1 MDGLERCDR
10 TSKTCQ
16 RLTHT
21 EFLFQAHHQY
31 FQTFIGLYTLASTYD
46 APQLREDVMTLL
58 VELQNFQRDRKGQR
72 DLWPPY
78 QELYAGL
85 SSAAPLCKYLVR
97 EAAVYRDLT
106 KIKRSKLDDLPKD
119 FLVDMLLTTTPL
131 KRVSRLKLKDEIR
144 DSCNF
149 HDHASRDLMIS
160 CKKRQMRDGAFYV
173 SFLRACLSEVYALE
187 DQLEQLDGESVTT
200 EVMQADMLAL
210 EEQAEV
216 LRECDWD
223 DQETLRVSDDD
234 TA

>member
-1 MDGLERCDR
+1 LQEGGQTDR
-10 TSKTCQ
+10 NDACSIRSFVSLDPLNS
-16 RLTHT
+16 RLFNIT
-21 EFLFQAHHQY
+21 
-31 FQTFIGLYTLASTYD
+31 ASCLCGSRD
-46 APQLREDVMTLL
+46 AV
-58 VELQNFQRDRKGQR
+58 G
-72 DLWPPY
+72 DLSAEKVSRY
-78 QELYAGL
+78 V
-85 SSAAPLCKYLVR
+85 SSIDMFTLCKYLVR

-106 KIKRSKLDDLPKD
+106 KIKRSKLDELPKD

-149 HDHASRDLMIS
+149 HDHQTRDLMIS

-210 EEQAEV
+210 EEDAEV

-223 DQETLRVSDDD
+223 DDQETLRVSDGED

>member
-1 MDGLERCDR
+1 
-10 TSKTCQ
+10 
-16 RLTHT
+16 
-21 EFLFQAHHQY
+21 
-31 FQTFIGLYTLASTYD
+31 
-46 APQLREDVMTLL
+46 MTLL
-58 VELQNFQRDRKGQR
+58 VELQNFNRDRKGQR

-78 QELYAGL
+78 AELYAGL

-106 KIKRSKLDDLPKD
+106 KIKRSKLDELPKD

-149 HDHASRDLMIS
+149 HDHKNRDLIIG

-200 EVMQADMLAL
+200 EVMQADLFAL

-216 LRECDWD
+216 LRDCDWD
-223 DQETLRVSDDD
+223 DETLRVSDGED